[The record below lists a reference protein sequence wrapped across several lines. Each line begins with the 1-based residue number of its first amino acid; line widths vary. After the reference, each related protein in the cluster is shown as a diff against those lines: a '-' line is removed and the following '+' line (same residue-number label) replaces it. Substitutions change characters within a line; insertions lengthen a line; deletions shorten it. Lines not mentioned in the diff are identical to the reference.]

1 MQLIGVVGFV
11 LEKEKNRLPFQ
22 ICSLSGCLW
31 VLLLEMLQGSAYPLK
46 LGTSL
51 QKKKKKKTKAKALL
65 PHSYL
70 QRGSSAFPWK
80 QGLAVQNALQVRT
93 NSAQENYKLMKS
105 VYMIIT
111 LGSTKKEETAPL
123 TGANHAHVR
132 VKSKQGHTFFLCCTF
147 G

>member
-1 MQLIGVVGFV
+1 M
-11 LEKEKNRLPFQ
+11 LEKNKKLPFQ

-31 VLLLEMLQGSAYPLK
+31 VSLLEMLPGSAYPLK

-80 QGLAVQNALQVRT
+80 QGLAVPNALQVRA
-93 NSAQENYKLMKS
+93 NSAQENYKPIKS
-105 VYMIIT
+105 MYVIIT
-111 LGSTKKEETAPL
+111 LGSTKKEETARL
-123 TGANHAHVR
+123 TGSSANRAHVR
-132 VKSKQGHTFFLCCTF
+132 VKSKQGHTFLLSCTF